1 MSRPLLT
8 FYAKVRARHELR
20 SKGYSFSEIN
30 TAMGQIDDH
39 ALEAAAIMAGP
50 ETEGAVHALGDGKL
64 IDAILAFLKSDAG
77 KALIDA
83 LTKMLI
89 ALITGL

>member
-20 SKGYSFSEIN
+20 AKGYSFSEIN

-39 ALEAAAIMAGP
+39 AIEAAAIMAGP
-50 ETEGAVHALGDGKL
+50 ETEGAVHALGDGKIL
-64 IDAILAFLKSDAG
+64 QAILDFLKSPQG
-77 KALIDA
+77 QELIKALVS
-83 LTKMLI
+83 MLI
-89 ALITGL
+89 ALISGV